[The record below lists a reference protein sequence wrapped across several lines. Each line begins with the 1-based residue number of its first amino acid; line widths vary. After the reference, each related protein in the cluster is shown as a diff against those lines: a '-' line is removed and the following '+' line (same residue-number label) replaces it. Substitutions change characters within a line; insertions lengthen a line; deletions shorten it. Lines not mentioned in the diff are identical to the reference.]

1 MTGPNF
7 ASILDEEPTEIIR
20 PEPLPVGTYTAVVGM
35 PRYDKSAKKKT
46 DFVEFPLKLINAH
59 DDVDDEALAQ
69 ALGDAKLSDR
79 EQRITFYLTE
89 DAAYR
94 LDEFHEHCGI
104 DLSVA
109 AKRRARNEAV
119 VNQEVGIV
127 IKHTASDDG
136 TRIYANIART
146 VALG

>member
-1 MTGPNF
+1 MSGPNF

-35 PRYDKSAKKKT
+35 PRYDKSSKKKT
-46 DFVEFPLKLINAH
+46 DFVEFPLKIIEAH
-59 DDVDDEALAQ
+59 DDVDDEALGQ
-69 ALGDAKLSDR
+69 ALGDGKLSDK
-79 EQRITFYLTE
+79 EMRITFYLTE

-94 LDEFHEHCGI
+94 LDEFHEHCGVDI
-104 DLSVA
+104 QTP
-109 AKRRARNEAV
+109 AKRRVRNEAV

-127 IKHTASDDG
+127 VKHTASDDG

-146 VALG
+146 LAV